1 MIAALLLVASLLA
14 VNPVTPTTRFCYALA
29 EPYKHWP
36 LYLQVT
42 RQLDTCTHDWY
53 TARQFLEEP
62 RHTPSIWN
70 HVYRPTM
77 RNLAALADAY
87 PGRTWLLYNEPELPS
102 QANTTPGDAAI
113 HARYWTEAIGD
124 NGTTACCG
132 VSVDERLPWD
142 AWLENYLTAGG
153 VMPDYW
159 HIHIYA
165 ENPEAFERRWA
176 LWQAW
181 NAEHGNLPTII
192 SEAGFGQEMYAY
204 YLEWS
209 HPDALSIYWFG
220 VYEAMPRGAWAE
232 WRFFPMVVVP

>member
-1 MIAALLLVASLLA
+1 MTLLTVLLVWLGLLR
-14 VNPVTPTTRFCYALA
+14 TDHCYAVG

-36 LYLQVT
+36 LYLEVT
-42 RQLDTCTHDWY
+42 AQLDTCTHNWY
-53 TARQFLEEP
+53 TADVFLEDE

-70 HVYRPTM
+70 HEYRPTM
-77 RNLAALADAY
+77 RNLTALADAY
-87 PGRTWLLYNEPELPS
+87 PGRTWLLYNEPELVM

-113 HARYWTEAIGD
+113 HAMYWTEAIGT

-142 AWLENYLTAGG
+142 TWLEDYLTAGG

-165 ENPEAFERRWA
+165 ETPATFERRWEM
-176 LWQAW
+176 WRAW

-209 HPDALSIYWFG
+209 HTDALAIYWFG

-232 WRFFPMVVVP
+232 WRFFPMVVAP